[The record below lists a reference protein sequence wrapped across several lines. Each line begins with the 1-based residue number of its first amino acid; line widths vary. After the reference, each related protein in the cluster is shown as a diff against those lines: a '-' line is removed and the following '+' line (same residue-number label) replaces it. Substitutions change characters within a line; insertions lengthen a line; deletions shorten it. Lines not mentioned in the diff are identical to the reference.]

1 MKSFEY
7 GTSKYWAYETLKSIT
22 GLTMLCKGLLAE
34 AADIAK
40 DKERERDEAIDDY
53 ENLRTMC
60 RAVVDAE
67 DEYDRHL
74 SMLKDAQE
82 RERAQQNAE
91 QNEETSDGENS

>member
-1 MKSFEY
+1 MKSFEF

-40 DKERERDEAIDDY
+40 DKEREKDEVIDDY

-60 RAVVDAE
+60 RAIVDAE
-67 DEYDRHL
+67 DEYDRNRF
-74 SMLKDAQE
+74 MLKDAQE

-91 QNEETSDGENS
+91 QNEEPNGEEDS

>member
-7 GTSKYWAYETLKSIT
+7 GTVKYWAYETLKSIT

-40 DKERERDEAIDDY
+40 DREREKDEAIDDY

-60 RAVVDAE
+60 RAIVDAE

-91 QNEETSDGENS
+91 QNEEPSGEENS

>member
-1 MKSFEY
+1 MKSFEF
-7 GTSKYWAYETLKSIT
+7 GTVKYWAYETLKSIT

-40 DKERERDEAIDDY
+40 DREREKDEAIDDY

-60 RAVVDAE
+60 RAIVDAE

-91 QNEETSDGENS
+91 QNEEPSGEENS

>member
-7 GTSKYWAYETLKSIT
+7 GTVKYWAYETLKSIT

-40 DKERERDEAIDDY
+40 DKEREKDEAIDDY

-60 RAVVDAE
+60 RAIVDAE

-91 QNEETSDGENS
+91 QNEEPNGEENS

>member
-7 GTSKYWAYETLKSIT
+7 GTVKYWAYETLKSIT

-40 DKERERDEAIDDY
+40 DREREKDEAIDDY

-60 RAVVDAE
+60 RAIVDAE

-91 QNEETSDGENS
+91 QNEEPNGEENS

>member
-7 GTSKYWAYETLKSIT
+7 GTVKYWAYETLKSIT
-22 GLTMLCKGLLAE
+22 GLTMLCKGLLSE

-40 DKERERDEAIDDY
+40 DKEREKDEAIDDY

-67 DEYDRHL
+67 DKYDRHL
-74 SMLKDAQE
+74 FMLKAAQE
-82 RERAQQNAE
+82 RERVGEGDEQSNA
-91 QNEETSDGENS
+91 N

>member
-1 MKSFEY
+1 MKSFEF

-40 DKERERDEAIDDY
+40 DREREKDEAIDDY
-53 ENLRTMC
+53 KNLRTMC
-60 RAVVDAE
+60 RAIVDAE

-91 QNEETSDGENS
+91 QNEEPSGEENS

>member
-1 MKSFEY
+1 MKSFEF
-7 GTSKYWAYETLKSIT
+7 GTVKYWAYETLKSIT

-40 DKERERDEAIDDY
+40 DKERERGEAIDDY

-74 SMLKDAQE
+74 FMLKDAQE
-82 RERAQQNAE
+82 RERAQQDAE
-91 QNEETSDGENS
+91 PNEEPNGEEDS